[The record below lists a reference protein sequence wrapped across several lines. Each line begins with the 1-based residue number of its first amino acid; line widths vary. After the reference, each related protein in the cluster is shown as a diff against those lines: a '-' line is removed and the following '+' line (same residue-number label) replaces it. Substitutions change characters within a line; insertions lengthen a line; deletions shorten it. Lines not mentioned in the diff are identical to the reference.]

1 MTTIDMC
8 AAAEG
13 FLLGILY
20 FGGLWF
26 TVTKGLTSSRP
37 GLLFLSS
44 TILRTAAALGGFA
57 LISGGSLER
66 LLFSV
71 GGFAGAKFLTIRM
84 SRYACRPV
92 LSKKDGDPCI

>member
-1 MTTIDMC
+1 MTTIEMT

-20 FGGLWF
+20 FGGLWL

-37 GLLFLSS
+37 GLFFLSS
-44 TILRTAAALGGFA
+44 TLLRTAVALSGFA
-57 LISGGSLER
+57 LISGGRLDR

-71 GGFAGAKFLTIRM
+71 GGFVAAKFLTIWI
-84 SRYACRPV
+84 SRFASREITPQ
-92 LSKKDGDPCI
+92 KDGE

>member
-1 MTTIDMC
+1 MATIDMS

-44 TILRTAAALGGFA
+44 TILRTAAALAGFM

-66 LLFSV
+66 MLYSV
-71 GGFAGAKFLTIRM
+71 AGFAGAKILTIRI
-84 SRYACRPV
+84 SRHTGRPV
-92 LSKKDGDPCI
+92 QPKEDGDPCI